1 VEIACDESG
10 YEGEKLIG
18 STTAVFAHGSVRLDA
33 RAAAAIMQEL
43 RDRIRSPA
51 TEYKA
56 THVLRSKHRA
66 VLEWLLGPRSP
77 LGGQARVF
85 LIDKTFYVLGKVTDL
100 LVAGRTDVGL
110 RLSPETRAITETL
123 YREGS
128 SVLERPRWDAFLLAA
143 NELMRPRSEGA
154 PFFELI
160 EELYGECPAGPVQVA
175 LGRLRAGRAHAE
187 AFRARALGDPL
198 PLLDPLVPAI
208 RQAVLTWGGSAP
220 VMIVHDRQNTLP
232 AGRIAAMT
240 ALLGGRLAGV
250 TLVDSFTTPTVQ
262 VADVLAGAVR
272 KLVEDELRGEA
283 DPALTARLGPFV
295 DPNSI
300 WVDERSWARISQPAP
315 QQPIGRPS

>member
-18 STTAVFAHGSVRLDA
+18 STTAVFAHGSVRLDSPE
-33 RAAAAIMQEL
+33 AAAIMQEL

-66 VLEWLLGPRSP
+66 VLEWLLGPGSP
-77 LGGQARVF
+77 LRGQARVF

-110 RLSPETRAITETL
+110 PLSLDTRAITDTL
-123 YREGS
+123 YREG
-128 SVLERPRWDAFLLAA
+128 PRTFTEWPRFLLAA
-143 NELMRPRSEGA
+143 NELMRPRSAGA

-160 EELYGECPAGPVQVA
+160 EELYGVCPAGPLQVA
-175 LGRLRAGRAHAE
+175 LGRLRAGREHAV
-187 AFRARALGDPL
+187 AFRARALGDAL

-208 RQAVLTWGGSAP
+208 RQAVLTWGGSTP
-220 VMIVHDRQNTLP
+220 VTIVHDRQNTLP
-232 AGRIAAMT
+232 AGRIAALT
-240 ALLGGRLAGV
+240 ALLEGRLAGV

-262 VADVLAGAVR
+262 VADMLAGAVR

-283 DPALTARLGPFV
+283 DPTLTALLGPFV
-295 DPNSI
+295 DPHSI
-300 WVDERSWARISQPAP
+300 WGDAASWSRISQPAP
-315 QQPIGRPS
+315 PQPIDRPS